1 MYYSGYGCGPRQW
14 REQQMQLSPVNIIDS
29 GEAYTIHLYAPR
41 LNRDFFQLTTQQD
54 ILTVKYKDGSQAD
67 KSYYT
72 RKEYRPDEIARSFDL
87 KGKVE
92 IDGIKATY
100 SDGVLII
107 HLPKTEVAKKRA
119 QSVNVS

>member
-14 REQQMQLSPVNIIDS
+14 REQQMQLSPVNIVDS
-29 GEAYTIHLYAPR
+29 GDEYTIHLYAPR
-41 LNRDFFQLTTQQD
+41 LNKDQFELTTQQD
-54 ILTVKYKDGSQAD
+54 ILTVKYKEDNQSD
-67 KSYYT
+67 KAYYT

-107 HLPKTEVAKKRA
+107 HLPKTEAARKKA

>member
-29 GEAYTIHLYAPR
+29 GDAYTIHLYAP
-41 LNRDFFQLTTQQD
+41 LLKKDQFELTTQQD
-54 ILTVKYKDGSQAD
+54 ILTVKYKENAQAD
-67 KSYYT
+67 KAYYT
-72 RKEYRPDEIARSFDL
+72 RKEYRPEEIARSFDL

-92 IDGIKATY
+92 IDGVKATY
-100 SDGVLII
+100 SDGVLVI
-107 HLPKTEVAKKRA
+107 HLPKTETAKKRA

>member
-29 GEAYTIHLYAPR
+29 GDAYTIHLYAP
-41 LNRDFFQLTTQQD
+41 LLKKDQFELTTQQD
-54 ILTVKYKDGSQAD
+54 ILTVKYKENSEAD
-67 KSYYT
+67 KAYYT

-92 IDGIKATY
+92 IDGVKATY

-107 HLPKTEVAKKRA
+107 HLPKTEAAKKKA

>member
-1 MYYSGYGCGPRQW
+1 MYYSEYGCGPRHW
-14 REQQMQLSPVNIIDS
+14 RDQQMQLSPVNIIDS
-29 GEAYTIHLYAPR
+29 GDAYTIHLYAPQ
-41 LNRDFFQLTTQQD
+41 LNKDQFELTTQQD
-54 ILTVKYKDGSQAD
+54 ILTVKYKEESQAD
-67 KSYYT
+67 KAYYT

-100 SDGVLII
+100 SEGVLVI
-107 HLPKTEVAKKRA
+107 HLPKTEAAKKKA

>member
-1 MYYSGYGCGPRQW
+1 MYYSGYGCGPK

-29 GEAYTIHLYAPR
+29 GAAYTIHLYAPR
-41 LNRDFFQLTTQQD
+41 LNKELFELTTQQD
-54 ILTVKYKDGSQAD
+54 ILTVKYKEEDQAD
-67 KSYYT
+67 KTYYT

-92 IDGIKATY
+92 VDGIQATY

-107 HLPKTEVAKKRA
+107 HLPKTEAAKKKA